1 MDWTQFMGPF
11 IISRFMEKFMQ
22 RQNCEASVCGV
33 LIKEEATVNRKAT
46 GTLAGHPVAHRL
58 EQLCLLSISM
68 IPAKKIII
76 KDLRETMRAC

>member
-1 MDWTQFMGPF
+1 
-11 IISRFMEKFMQ
+11 MQ
-22 RQNCEASVCGV
+22 RQNCKASVSGV

-68 IPAKKIII
+68 IPAKEIII
-76 KDLRETMRAC
+76 KDLRDNEGLLAAIKPKYSRFSSFCECLE